1 MTASSTHSHLAATD
15 LADCAAHELLQLYRT
30 GQASPV
36 DATRAVVDHVLIPI
50 LGRRLVEAS
59 IENEAPKSNQK
70 SL

>member
-1 MTASSTHSHLAATD
+1 MIIVFVTFILLTTIGYGVLVWFCLRRVTAHLQD
-15 LADCAAHELLQLYRT
+15 N
-30 GQASPV
+30 P